1 VTTDAGTGCLGDGV
15 SMRSSDVAY
24 ALRLD
29 PGERERYRM
38 MAAAAR
44 QAEVVEWAH
53 AGIGPGASVAD
64 VGCGPGA
71 LLRLLA
77 DEVGAD
83 GRADGV
89 DGAADAVEA
98 ARAEVGHLPQASVRL
113 GDAAAT
119 GLPTGAFDAVMCRHV
134 LAHNGGREAEIVGHL
149 AELAR
154 PGGTV
159 YLVDVDHTML
169 WMSPSDPDVADLHGR
184 YLEYQTGRGNDLQVG
199 RSLGPLLEGAGLA
212 VEVFR
217 MTGPIIR
224 APAGVRSPGW
234 AARGELIAA
243 GLATDPDVA
252 RWDAAFRRMDALA
265 ERPWAGMPVTV
276 AVGRR
281 S

>member
-1 VTTDAGTGCLGDGV
+1 
-15 SMRSSDVAY
+15 MRSSNIAY
-24 ALRLD
+24 VLRLD
-29 PGERERYRM
+29 PGEHERYRM

-44 QAEVVEWAH
+44 QVEAVEWAH

-77 DEVGAD
+77 DEVGEA
-83 GRADGV
+83 GSAIGV
-89 DGAADAVEA
+89 DGAAEAVEA
-98 ARAEVGHLPQASVRL
+98 ARAEVAHLPQASVHL

-119 GLPTGAFDAVMCRHV
+119 GLPTGALDVVMCRHV

-159 YLVDVDHTML
+159 YLVDVDHSML
-169 WMSPSDPDVADLHGR
+169 WMSPSDPDVEDLHGR

-199 RSLGPLLEGAGLA
+199 RSLGPLLAGAGLA

-217 MTGPIIR
+217 VTGPIIR

-234 AARGELIAA
+234 AARGDLIAA
-243 GLATDPDVA
+243 GLATDADVA

-265 ERPWAGMPVTV
+265 ERPWGAMPIVL
-276 AVGRR
+276 ALGRK

>member
-1 VTTDAGTGCLGDGV
+1 
-15 SMRSSDVAY
+15 MRSSDIAY

-44 QAEVVEWAH
+44 QAEAVEWAH
-53 AGIGPGASVAD
+53 AGIGPGASIAD

-77 DEVGAD
+77 DEVGAE
-83 GRADGV
+83 GRAIGV
-89 DGAADAVEA
+89 DGAV
-98 ARAEVGHLPQASVRL
+98 
-113 GDAAAT
+113 AAAT
-119 GLPTGAFDAVMCRHV
+119 GLPFGAFDVVMCRHV

-154 PGGTV
+154 PAGTV
-159 YLVDVDHTML
+159 YLVDVDHSML
-169 WMSPSDPDVADLHGR
+169 WVSPSDADVEDLHGR

-217 MTGPIIR
+217 VAGPIIR

-243 GLATDPDVA
+243 GLATDADVA

-265 ERPWAGMPVTV
+265 ERPWACMPVAL